1 MIRASLVLLEASRA
15 GRPVRSR
22 ERAVRCCVVALI
34 AALAGCA
41 RLPPQPT
48 QIAPE
53 THFSAGSATRLG
65 QLAATRGLPEG
76 LSGVRVLDTG
86 RDAFLERTAL
96 IESAERAIDL
106 QYYIWNSD
114 ATGIYLAHRL
124 YALPGAACACACCST
139 TSTWR
144 GATRRS
150 RCSTRTRTSR
160 SASTTPS
167 RGVTGSGAR

>member
-1 MIRASLVLLEASRA
+1 MIRASLVPLEASRA

-53 THFSAGSATRLG
+53 THFSAGSATTLG
-65 QLAATRGLPEG
+65 QLAATQGLPEG

-86 RDAFLERTAL
+86 RDALLERAAL
-96 IESAERAIDL
+96 IESAERAI
-106 QYYIWNSD
+106 
-114 ATGIYLAHRL
+114 
-124 YALPGAACACACCST
+124 YAQ
-139 TSTWR
+139 
-144 GATRRS
+144 
-150 RCSTRTRTSR
+150 
-160 SASTTPS
+160 
-167 RGVTGSGAR
+167 